1 MEPAEPAEPPDLGD
15 AATDW
20 FGNPLHAPRTAVP
33 CPRCGAAFVDRA
45 SFEAHLRTTHGVRS
59 ARRSTAPSP
68 RDDVPA
74 LGRRRRS
81 PLARRLART
90 PLVLVVTANVALIL
104 VAIAALDALGPTWWD
119 ELRSQPWGG
128 AVIVPMLW
136 PTILFLLLRG
146 ID

>member
-1 MEPAEPAEPPDLGD
+1 M
-15 AATDW
+15 
-20 FGNPLHAPRTAVP
+20 
-33 CPRCGAAFVDRA
+33 
-45 SFEAHLRTTHGVRS
+45 
-59 ARRSTAPSP
+59 
-68 RDDVPA
+68 
-74 LGRRRRS
+74 
-81 PLARRLART
+81 
-90 PLVLVVTANVALIL
+90 VTANVALIL